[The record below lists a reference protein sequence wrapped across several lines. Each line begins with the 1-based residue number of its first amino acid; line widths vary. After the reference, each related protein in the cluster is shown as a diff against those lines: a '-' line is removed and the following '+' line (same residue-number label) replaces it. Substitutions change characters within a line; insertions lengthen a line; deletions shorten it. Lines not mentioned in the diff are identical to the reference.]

1 MIGWILAPIFLF
13 LVGFLFGYAM
23 STVVVGLGAKIFV
36 AAVLWLPFAAV
47 LLLQYT
53 EVIAPDT
60 FSLFLAFLLRVIE
73 YPMLG
78 FLVGCSLETVLATP
92 RLR

>member
-1 MIGWILAPIFLF
+1 
-13 LVGFLFGYAM
+13 LFGYMM
-23 STVVVGLGAKIFV
+23 SNFVVGLGAKIFV
-36 AAVLWLPFAAV
+36 AAVLWLPIVAL

-60 FSLFLAFLLRVIE
+60 LFILSSLMPRVIE

-78 FLVGCSLETVLATP
+78 FLVGYSLETLLAATRP
-92 RLR
+92 